1 MSFVE
6 QCSPRSVSREQER
19 PAQEVCEL
27 GEAPFPA
34 DAPSA
39 PQAPAAAEAPGAAGE
54 ASPGSGHVGGQHG
67 LAAAAMAG
75 PTLLT
80 SKATPGDASFRKEA
94 VWQDLDSAVA
104 TQVCSQWA
112 VDASKNVGRWA
123 AEASGEFG
131 KWTADAAGAAGQKVV
146 AAGTVVGPKVA
157 QFSSAAGQ
165 KALHVSGIIGQKA
178 REASSVAGQRALHA
192 STIAGQKALEASS
205 IAGQRA
211 LHASSIAGQKA
222 LVATSVATQ
231 RALEVSSVV
240 GQHALEAS
248 VSAGQRALVASS
260 DVGKK
265 VLAASDVAGQRALAA
280 SKVAGHQALEA
291 AAASS
296 RVASVKAADAMTAL
310 MRSANSACHELLDR
324 ILEMLQQYANRS
336 LCDGSVHT
344 SEVCT
349 TAPEVSA
356 DSKSQSGGAPRAGCA
371 PMPYGRP
378 QVLRPLQVVP
388 SLRGDNQQRI
398 MASSHSFPSCL
409 PAAYGAPVG
418 GYYRPASHPPAA
430 AVDPSIARWHVQ
442 AAPYL
447 RHVQLA
453 QPVVQPSF
461 LLPRVE
467 ASRQVSR

>member
-178 REASSVAGQRALHA
+178 REASSV
-192 STIAGQKALEASS
+192 
-205 IAGQRA
+205 AGQRA